1 MDDDNVV
8 MSNSSP
14 SNGDNGLMMGDRM
27 NMGTQRNG
35 DGGGI
40 SGNRNNN
47 RGGGNNNNN
56 RSNSMAATS
65 QFSQSDTRCKC
76 ITYHMAHVFMSISHY
91 DFTTFA
97 GAPWRMSVR
106 PTTKTRQEIS
116 KRIKDWCRTPHAKL
130 CVVQCYLLLFEM
142 FLSPQDSSYE
152 LDYTYNPDQDLF
164 FRSNVIGL
172 CTLVLWCFN
181 YCTYG
186 KERDDVVDHHSAET
200 GNADQTE
207 HVNIVKTED
216 LGVFP
221 LLDEN
226 NNINSD
232 SNIKE
237 NTDKIAGSNSNLIPP
252 AEDGEGEGEAAEAED
267 STSEKRGKDEGIES
281 GYEYLRRIRK
291 QFTDLTGGVMLHTW
305 YETVSGSDFYMRLM
319 KYVQVVELI
328 KDQKNMVGLCN
339 MIGKMM
345 IETNYSLSK
354 EIAKLILFCAS
365 RSNGNTETVLENM
378 YDE

>member
-14 SNGDNGLMMGDRM
+14 SNGDMMGNIGDRM
-27 NMGTQRNG
+27 NMSNQRNG
-35 DGGGI
+35 GGGI
-40 SGNRNNN
+40 GITGNRNNH
-47 RGGGNNNNN
+47 GGNGGNGGNGVGVRNSNNN

-186 KERDDVVDHHSAET
+186 KERE
-200 GNADQTE
+200 E
-207 HVNIVKTED
+207 E
-216 LGVFP
+216 
-221 LLDEN
+221 E
-226 NNINSD
+226 
-232 SNIKE
+232 E
-237 NTDKIAGSNSNLIPP
+237 EAGGR
-252 AEDGEGEGEAAEAED
+252 EEEGEQ
-267 STSEKRGKDEGIES
+267 
-281 GYEYLRRIRK
+281 L
-291 QFTDLTGGVMLHTW
+291 Q
-305 YETVSGSDFYMRLM
+305 
-319 KYVQVVELI
+319 
-328 KDQKNMVGLCN
+328 
-339 MIGKMM
+339 
-345 IETNYSLSK
+345 
-354 EIAKLILFCAS
+354 
-365 RSNGNTETVLENM
+365 
-378 YDE
+378 